1 MKEVKQIVINSLISI
16 EGFLI
21 GLGIM
26 SVIWPSDNVNGYL
39 IFGWAICYLILSLFA
54 LAVCWLIDK
63 LKGNRNVNM
72 YIGNNNV
79 IANTSIEQDEN
90 GLHITVPKGTKV
102 EVKEI

>member
-26 SVIWPSDNVNGYL
+26 SIIWPSDNVKGYIIFEWAFCYL
-39 IFGWAICYLILSLFA
+39 IFSLFV
-54 LAVCWLIDK
+54 LAVCELVNK
-63 LKGNRNVNM
+63 AKGCKNAN
-72 YIGNNNV
+72 IHISNNNV
-79 IANTSIEQDEN
+79 ISNTSIEQDEN

-102 EVKEI
+102 EVKEV